1 MGKEKRLKIM
11 SIVDLYKNTIAEQAI
26 KITALEEK
34 VEELENEIRALEV
47 SKSIPREYS
56 RLQRTFNPND
66 FDVNKLREYPE

>member
-11 SIVDLYKNTIAEQAI
+11 SIIDLYKNTIAEQAI

-34 VEELENEIRALEV
+34 VEELENEVRALEV
-47 SKSIPREYS
+47 GRSIPREYS

-66 FDVNKLREYPE
+66 LDVNKLREYPE